1 MGQRLTFEVGL
12 RLFSSCHLEMLFYV
26 WLIYVL
32 KLGYFPFIFLWLS
45 VVYYNNTF
53 SNLTI

>member
-1 MGQRLTFEVGL
+1 MGQLLTFEVGL

-32 KLGYFPFIFLWLS
+32 KLDYFSFISLWLS
-45 VVYYNNTF
+45 VVYYNNKLHF
-53 SNLTI
+53 F